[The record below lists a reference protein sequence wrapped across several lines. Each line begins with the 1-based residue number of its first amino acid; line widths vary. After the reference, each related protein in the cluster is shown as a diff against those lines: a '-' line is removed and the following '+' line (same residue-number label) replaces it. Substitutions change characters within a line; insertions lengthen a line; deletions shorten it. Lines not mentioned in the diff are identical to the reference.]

1 MSLYP
6 PPQIIHAQVAFRLPD
21 ALRKRGRRTD
31 WTDAGRMGDSP
42 HSFLEGPSFDREGN
56 LYVVDI
62 PFGRVFRISPQGEWK
77 LITEY
82 DGNPNGL
89 KIHRDGRIF
98 LADYKNGLMLLDPAS
113 GKVTPVLERRHL
125 ERFKG
130 PNDLF
135 FASNG
140 DIWFTDQGPTGM
152 HDPTGRVYRLNAS
165 DGSLDQ
171 ILNNVP
177 SPNGL
182 VLNPDETQLYLAVT
196 RANCVWRVNLHP
208 DGTVYKA
215 GVFLQLSGANGPDGM
230 ALDEAGNIVVAHV
243 GGGQVW
249 VFSPL
254 GEPLY
259 RIRSPQG
266 LLTTNVAYGGP
277 ERKTLYITESASGC
291 VLRVELPTAGKLMY
305 SHT

>member
-6 PPQIIHAQVAFRLPD
+6 PPQVLTAEVWTRVPD
-21 ALRKRGRRTD
+21 PLRKRGRRTD
-31 WTDAGRMGDSP
+31 WTDASRMGDHP
-42 HSFLEGPSFDREGN
+42 HSFLEGPSFDRQGN

-62 PFGRVFRISPQGEWK
+62 PFGRVFRISPQAEWTVV
-77 LITEY
+77 TEY

-113 GKVTPVLERRHL
+113 GKVTPILERRHL

-130 PNDLF
+130 LNDLV

-140 DIWFTDQGPTGM
+140 DAWFTDQGPTGM
-152 HDPTGRVYRLNAS
+152 HDPTGRVYRLGADGRLDRILDNA
-165 DGSLDQ
+165 
-171 ILNNVP
+171 P

-182 VLNPDETQLYLAVT
+182 VLNLNETQLWLAVT
-196 RANCVWRVNLHP
+196 RANCIWRVNLHE

-215 GVFLQLSGANGPDGM
+215 GVFIQLSGATGPDGL
-230 ALDEAGNIVVAHV
+230 ALDERGDLAIAHV

-249 VFSPL
+249 LMSPL
-254 GEPLY
+254 GEPLF
-259 RIRSPQG
+259 RIRSPVG
-266 LLTTNVAYGGP
+266 LMTTNLAYGGP
-277 ERKTLYITESASGC
+277 QRRHLYITESETGSI
-291 VLRVELPTAGKLMY
+291 LRVELPVPGRLMY
-305 SHT
+305 SHQ